1 MRSIRSMNWSALL
14 VAAIVVSFSGL
25 ANAADDKVNL
35 AGTWEWTTTRQDQE
49 QKHAIKLKQDGS
61 KVTGV
66 YVPPRGEEVALKDVK
81 LEGNTI
87 SFAITRTTQ
96 QGERTIKYNGKV
108 EGDSIKGKS
117 EMPPRDGGEARARD
131 WEAKRAK
138 EAK

>member
-1 MRSIRSMNWSALL
+1 MRSIRLNWTALL

-25 ANAADDKVNL
+25 ANAADDKVNV
-35 AGTWEWTTTRQDQE
+35 AGTWEWTTQRQDQE

-66 YVPPRGEEVALKDVK
+66 YVPPRGDEVELKDVK

-87 SFAITRTTQ
+87 SFAVTRTIQ
-96 QGERTIKYNGKV
+96 NQERTVKYNGKV
-108 EGDSIKGKS
+108 EGDTIKGKS
-117 EMPPRDGGEARARD
+117 EMPPRQEGGEARARD
-131 WEAKRAK
+131 WEAKKAK

>member
-1 MRSIRSMNWSALL
+1 MRSIRLNWTALL
-14 VAAIVVSFSGL
+14 VAAIALSFSGL
-25 ANAADDKVNL
+25 ANAADDKVNV

-66 YVPPRGEEVALKDVK
+66 YVPPRGDEVELKDVK

-87 SFAITRTTQ
+87 SFAVTRTIQ
-96 QGERTIKYNGKV
+96 NNERTIKYSGKV

-117 EMPPRDGGEARARD
+117 EMPGRDGGEPRARD
-131 WEAKRAK
+131 WEAKKAK